1 MLEILVTIIA
11 VAVPT
16 FFYMRAIDSI
26 DRYEKEP
33 TRYLVITFLWGA
45 VPAVILGVII
55 EVVLGKPVA
64 LLLGR
69 NSLGTQFVNTAIIP
83 PIVEEILKAGVV
95 AGIYLWRR
103 KEFDGWVDG
112 IVYGATA
119 GFGFAFVENIF
130 YIVGTKSVTEW
141 LSLYF
146 LRIVVFGLMH
156 GFWTSLTGIGFGVAR
171 STSNPTTKTRVILI
185 GLGAAMLSHMV
196 HNGAL
201 VFSDQS
207 QGSTILVAL
216 INYAILLVLL
226 ICLRFVAA
234 RSDRNMLQTYLR
246 DEVPGC
252 ITEEAYADL
261 CSTKSHALANLRLA
275 PKQQR
280 NFIQTAAELAQKKR
294 EYIRLGD
301 EDGNAAEIDRLRT
314 QLAGFGR

>member
-16 FFYMRAIDSI
+16 FFYLRAIDSI

-33 TRYLVITFLWGA
+33 TRYRVATFLWGA
-45 VPAVILGVII
+45 VPAILLGIVI
-55 EVVLGKPVA
+55 EVILGKPVA

-69 NSLGTQFVNTAIIP
+69 NSLGTQFINTAIIP
-83 PIVEEILKAGVV
+83 PIVEEILKAGAV
-95 AGIYLWRR
+95 AVIYFWRR

-119 GFGFAFVENIF
+119 GFGFAFIENIF
-130 YIVGTKSVTEW
+130 YIVGAKSLGEW

-146 LRIVVFGLMH
+146 LRVVIFGLMH

-171 STSNPTTKTRVILI
+171 SQTNPAAKSRAILL
-185 GLGAAMLSHMV
+185 GLSAAILSHMV

-201 VFSDQS
+201 VFSGLS
-207 QGSTILVAL
+207 QGGTILIAV
-216 INYAILLVLL
+216 INYLILLVLL

-234 RSDRNMLQTYLR
+234 HHDRAMLQTYLR
-246 DEVPGC
+246 DEVPGS
-252 ITEEAYADL
+252 ISPEAYADL

-275 PKQQR
+275 HRDQR
-280 NFIQTAAELAQKKR
+280 NFIQAAAELAQKKR
-294 EYIRLGD
+294 EFIRMGN
-301 EDGNAAEIDRLRT
+301 EDGNAAEIDRLRIL
-314 QLAGFGR
+314 LAAYGR